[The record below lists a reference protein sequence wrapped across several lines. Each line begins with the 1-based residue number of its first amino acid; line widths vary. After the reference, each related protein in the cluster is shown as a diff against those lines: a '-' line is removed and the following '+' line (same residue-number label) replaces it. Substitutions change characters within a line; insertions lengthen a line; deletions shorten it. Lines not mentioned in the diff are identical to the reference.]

1 MKHDDPAAGRSGG
14 GSGGGDELGEHS
26 GSDGEE
32 VQGRRRGAREQ
43 LRELRDGGVGG
54 SGYGVPKLGGGGASS
69 ATVVGVAVGL
79 GAAANGIGQY
89 RDGVRWRGGWSWL
102 PCFGLYIFFVTHI
115 SLSYGKI

>member
-54 SGYGVPKLGGGGASS
+54 SIPKTPARSC
-69 ATVVGVAVGL
+69 AFF
-79 GAAANGIGQY
+79 GQM
-89 RDGVRWRGGWSWL
+89 
-102 PCFGLYIFFVTHI
+102 VTQE
-115 SLSYGKI
+115 KCMTFMVTA